1 MKEMLYY
8 SVVTFVVLHRVLVI
22 MSLINLKNDW
32 KAKTQPECKL
42 SKYQNIFQ
50 NTLLNEIFNNNK
62 FKKYIYLKT
71 KQKQE

>member
-22 MSLINLKNDW
+22 SHKFKKMTEKPKHSLNASYIQ
-32 KAKTQPECKL
+32 AV
-42 SKYQNIFQ
+42 NIFQ